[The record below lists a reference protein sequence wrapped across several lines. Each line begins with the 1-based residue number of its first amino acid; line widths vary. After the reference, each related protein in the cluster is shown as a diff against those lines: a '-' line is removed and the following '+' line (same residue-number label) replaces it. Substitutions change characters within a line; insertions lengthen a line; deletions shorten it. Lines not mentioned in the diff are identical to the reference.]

1 MKTLKGQMRAFVAM
15 ICLLFLAFTGI
26 TVYHSYNKLY
36 DSRKEQLETGVQI
49 VYNIA
54 NDFEKLA
61 EQGKLSE
68 DEAKRQAILAIKNAK
83 YDNGVGYFYIFG
95 MDGLT
100 VMHPPHPEWDGV
112 KRIENIETSPG
123 VYGIVKMRDALLNS
137 PSGKAL
143 VEINFPKAGET
154 EPVPKLQYVVNLESW
169 GWMIGS
175 GLYIDDLD
183 DLLYKEIGMLLLQ
196 GFIAVVILMAM
207 STWLVRSVFSKI
219 GGEPLEAIAIM
230 KRVATGDLSV
240 AIDTKYNDSLLAYL
254 NRMIKDLSNA
264 IHQIKESAG
273 EISVASKEIQ
283 QGNLDL
289 SNRTEE
295 TAMSL
300 QSIAASSLQIS
311 EGAKLSYEHSK
322 ESEGLTQQAA
332 KNTEQGK
339 KAVSDV
345 VATMDQIKDASA
357 KISEITSVIDGIAF
371 QTNILSLNAAV
382 EAARAGDAGKGFA
395 VVAGEV
401 RNLALKSATAAKEIR
416 ELIANSSSL
425 VAKGHD
431 LVSLS
436 EDKMTQIDDSI
447 HKIESMIKE
456 INISTKEQT
465 DGINQINNAI
475 NGLDG
480 MTQQNAALVEE
491 ATSAS
496 GSMNEQVSNLY
507 HSISKFKMS

>member
-15 ICLLFLAFTGI
+15 ICLLFLTFTGI

-36 DSRKEQLETGVQI
+36 DSRKEQLRTGVEI

-54 NDFEKLA
+54 SDFEKMA
-61 EQGKLSE
+61 KQGKITE
-68 DEAKRQAILAIKNAK
+68 EEAKREVILAIKNAK
-83 YDNGVGYFYIFG
+83 YDNNAGYFYIFS
-95 MDGLT
+95 MDGVT
-100 VMHPPHPEWDGV
+100 IMHPTHPEWDGV
-112 KRIENIETSPG
+112 KRIDDIQTSPG
-123 VYGIVKMRDALLNS
+123 QYGIKKMRDVLAASESNDVF
-137 PSGKAL
+137 
-143 VEINFPKAGET
+143 VEINFPKVGES
-154 EPVPKLQYVVNLESW
+154 EPVPKIQYLMNLQSW

-183 DLLYKEIGMLLLQ
+183 DIIYKEIGMLLLQ
-196 GFIAVVILMAM
+196 GLVVIVVLMVM
-207 STWLVRSVFSKI
+207 SAWLVRNVFSKI

-240 AIDTKYNDSLLAYL
+240 LINTKYEDSLLAYL

-264 IHQIKESAG
+264 IQQIKESAG

-311 EGAKLSYEHSK
+311 VGAKLSYEHSK
-322 ESEGLTQQAA
+322 ESEVLTQQAT
-332 KNTEQGK
+332 KNTDQGK

-345 VATMDQIKDASA
+345 VETMDQIKEASV

-382 EAARAGDAGKGFA
+382 EAARAGDAGRGFA

-401 RNLALKSATAAKEIR
+401 RSLALKSATAAKEIK
-416 ELIANSSSL
+416 ELIANSSNL
-425 VAKGHD
+425 VSKGHD

-436 EDKMTQIDDSI
+436 EDKMTQIDESI

-496 GSMNEQVSNLY
+496 SSMNEQVSNLY
-507 HSISKFKMS
+507 HSISKFKVS